1 MAVYFFDS
9 SAIVKRYN
17 QEIGTAWVRALT
29 APATGNLIYLARI
42 TEVEVV
48 SAISRQ
54 AKSGSTSARQAASAI
69 TRFCADFA
77 SQYKVVE
84 ITPALL
90 RQAVQ
95 QTQKHVLRAYDAVQ
109 LAAALQVNSECLALG
124 ISSFSLISAD
134 SALNT
139 GAASEGL
146 TVEDPNSHP

>member
-29 APATGNLIYLARI
+29 GPATGNTIYLARI

-54 AKSGSTSARQAASAI
+54 AKLGGISAPQAASAI

-77 SQYKVVE
+77 SQYKVRGNNSS
-84 ITPALL
+84 IDLAS
-90 RQAVQ
+90 
-95 QTQKHVLRAYDAVQ
+95 RAT
-109 LAAALQVNSECLALG
+109 
-124 ISSFSLISAD
+124 SAE
-134 SALNT
+134 APVT
-139 GAASEGL
+139 GL
-146 TVEDPNSHP
+146 